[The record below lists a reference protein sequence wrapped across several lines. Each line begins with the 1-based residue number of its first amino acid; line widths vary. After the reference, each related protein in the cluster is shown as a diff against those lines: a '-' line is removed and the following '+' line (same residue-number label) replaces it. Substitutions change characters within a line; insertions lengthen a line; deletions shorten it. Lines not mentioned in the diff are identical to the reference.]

1 MKKAIFNQLT
11 MVLSESCRNESLLL
25 LASLDEQ
32 MNRLKLRVGVD
43 RAPSTL
49 RTLKVVRKHLSCFL
63 LHSAGQED
71 IAMSSLSP
79 LFIEH
84 NSNYLSSMVKLSSTS
99 IWAYV
104 TPLKRLL
111 RRAHQEGRIPS
122 DPFASFHITPHV
134 KRRVFLTFPELQK
147 MMQLPLDDEE
157 LCFVRDMFLFA
168 SFTGLSFIDLQQ
180 LKHDAL
186 SSLHGEKWI
195 LSHRQKTHTS
205 FLVRLLPIPLRI
217 FHQWATVPESP
228 EMKVFLLY
236 GYKRMSRKLK
246 RIVELCGIEKR
257 VTWHSARHTFATM
270 ALNNG
275 MPIESVSRV
284 LGHTKISTTQ
294 IYAQLSLDKLGR
306 DFEVLDRN
314 LHCNKD

>member
-1 MKKAIFNQLT
+1 MKKAIFNQP
-11 MVLSESCRNESLLL
+11 MMGFPYYGVNEPLLL
-25 LASLDEQ
+25 MDSLDEEL
-32 MNRLKLRVGVD
+32 NRLQLRVGVD
-43 RAPSTL
+43 RAASTL
-49 RTLKVVRKHLSCFL
+49 RTLKVVQKHLSNFL
-63 LHSAGQED
+63 LSSIGQED
-71 IAMSSLSP
+71 IAMSSLSL
-79 LFIEH
+79 LFIEQFC
-84 NSNYLSSMVKLSSTS
+84 NYLSNTVKLSSTS
-99 IWAYV
+99 IWAYI

-134 KRRVFLTFPELQK
+134 KRRVFLTLPELQK
-147 MMQLPLDDEE
+147 MQQLPLDDKE
-157 LCFVRDMFLFA
+157 LRFVRDMFLFA

-180 LKHDAL
+180 LKHDEC
-186 SSLHGEKWI
+186 SSFHGEEWI

-205 FLVRLLPIPLRI
+205 FQVRLLPVPLRI
-217 FHQWATVPESP
+217 LHLWASVPETP
-228 EMKVFLLY
+228 EVTVFPLY

-246 RIVELCGIEKR
+246 HIVKLCGIEKR
-257 VTWHSARHTFATM
+257 VTWHSARHTFATL

-306 DFEVLDRN
+306 DFEALDRN
-314 LHCNKD
+314 LRGHEG